1 MYLFTL
7 LFACQTEKNTEDTG
21 QNPTDTAVI
30 DTAEGTDTGTETG
43 SPETGEP
50 TESEFSGASMSYNDC
65 SPVDGWALRFQFGV
79 SSESCEDTLTDDHIL
94 LYFYQPDFQSG
105 TEQTISGTGM
115 STGSAV
121 LLRDQ
126 GNDLQLVTEGSVII
140 EWNGAENSSADWVE
154 GLEYSGSFDL
164 SFEDGSQHSA
174 QFNGV
179 FCAGEVFCG

>member
-1 MYLFTL
+1 
-7 LFACQTEKNTEDTG
+7 
-21 QNPTDTAVI
+21 
-30 DTAEGTDTGTETG
+30 
-43 SPETGEP
+43 
-50 TESEFSGASMSYNDC
+50 
-65 SPVDGWALRFQFGV
+65 
-79 SSESCEDTLTDDHIL
+79 L